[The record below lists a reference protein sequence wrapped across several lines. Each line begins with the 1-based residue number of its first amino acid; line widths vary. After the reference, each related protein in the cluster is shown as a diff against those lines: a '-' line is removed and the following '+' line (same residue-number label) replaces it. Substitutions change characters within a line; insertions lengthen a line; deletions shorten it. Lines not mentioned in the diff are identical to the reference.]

1 MDYSTIFTEPEANNR
16 FSIIAEM
23 LSNSVLDSP
32 KKIQNCKSFYH
43 CLDYSYQDKRPVSTG
58 ILQVHSFHL
67 QKKSYLSVENCYA
80 KLVSIFFAFQN
91 DIFFQKNVR
100 QPF

>member
-1 MDYSTIFTEPEANNR
+1 
-16 FSIIAEM
+16 M
-23 LSNSVLDSP
+23 LSNSVLDLP

-67 QKKSYLSVENCYA
+67 QKKSYLSVVNCYA